1 MNPFCNAYGRISSD
15 GTQAW
20 CEEFVNKKAKAKLY
34 MYEIMAHADRQ
45 NITNPNQKGGIRQTD
60 METSRMRN
68 VREGKKDGYE
78 ASIRFAASM
87 CM

>member
-1 MNPFCNAYGRISSD
+1 MDVSVATARRHGAKSSS
-15 GTQAW
+15 T
-20 CEEFVNKKAKAKLY
+20 KKQGAKLY